1 LENVISKEIKG
12 KAKAE
17 MLGTESKYLETTYL
31 NGGKVSYVD
40 YPADVKSDDV
50 IILWDGSQA
59 GTVYHG
65 FSGALGSTF
74 KAYTPKISGEFLFQ
88 QLKRNQDLIYEK
100 YRTPN
105 IPHVIKSFSKDYK
118 IFVTKLEEQIKI
130 GNFFKNIDDLITL
143 HQRKFRFL
151 INIDKI

>member
-1 LENVISKEIKG
+1 
-12 KAKAE
+12 
-17 MLGTESKYLETTYL
+17 
-31 NGGKVSYVD
+31 
-40 YPADVKSDDV
+40 
-50 IILWDGSQA
+50 
-59 GTVYHG
+59 
-65 FSGALGSTF
+65 
-74 KAYTPKISGEFLFQ
+74 
-88 QLKRNQDLIYEK
+88 LKRNQDLIYEK